1 MVGQEMRERPLTQP
15 PMHVSQMEHMSQP
28 PPTTHSPL
36 KAKAYLVGKVRA
48 IHASISSF
56 FPWVDRQSRFVQLSI
71 GFPPIF
77 VIGIL
82 NHFTSPLISSSL
94 FYLLPILFVTHFTG
108 RLPGVVA
115 AVMAIGLW
123 FTADISGPT
132 RYDSLTIPVWNA
144 TMRLG
149 VFLIVVWL
157 VDSMKTLMSSLEDR
171 VVRRTEQ
178 LQVESAERRELEK
191 RILEISEREQARM
204 GQDLHDGLCQQ
215 LVGAAFSVNLLLENL
230 TKADHPET
238 NSATRIAGLLDE
250 SITQARRLARGLYP
264 VRIEELGLA
273 TALEELSDTM
283 TTLFRVKCGFH
294 LVGEAMPT
302 DQLTAVHLYRIAQ
315 EAANNA
321 SRHASP
327 SSIHIHLSTSRSAI
341 ELRVEDDGIGLQ
353 QEAAWG
359 RGLGLRIMEYRA
371 RMIGAKFEIGPR
383 KGGGTLVTC
392 SLSEGNASSQQP

>member
-1 MVGQEMRERPLTQP
+1 
-15 PMHVSQMEHMSQP
+15 MHVSQVENMTHP
-28 PPTTHSPL
+28 PPAPPFPR
-36 KAKAYLVGKVRA
+36 KAKEYLVGKVRA
-48 IHASISSF
+48 IHASIASF
-56 FPWVDRQSRFVQLSI
+56 FPWVDRQSRLVQLSI

-77 VIGIL
+77 AIGIL

-115 AVMAIGLW
+115 SVMAIGLW
-123 FTADISGPT
+123 FTADISGPA

-157 VDSMKTLMSSLEDR
+157 VDSMKKLMNSLEDR

-230 TKADHPET
+230 AEADHPET

-273 TALEELSDTM
+273 TALEELCDTM
-283 TTLFRVKCGFH
+283 KTLFRVNCAFH

-302 DQLTAVHLYRIAQ
+302 DQFTAVHLYRIAQ

-321 SRHASP
+321 SKHASP
-327 SSIHIHLSTSRSAI
+327 KSIHIHLGTSPSAI

-359 RGLGLRIMEYRA
+359 KGLGLGLRIMEYRA

>member
-1 MVGQEMRERPLTQP
+1 
-15 PMHVSQMEHMSQP
+15 MHFSQVEHMSQS
-28 PPTTHSPL
+28 PPTTPATP
-36 KAKAYLVGKVRA
+36 KAKGYLVRKVRSVRT
-48 IHASISSF
+48 SISSF
-56 FPWVDRQSRFVQLSI
+56 FNWVGRQSRFVQFSI

-77 VIGIL
+77 VIGVL
-82 NHFTSPLISSSL
+82 NHYTSPLISSSL

-108 RLPGVVA
+108 RSPGLVA

-123 FTADISGPT
+123 FVADISGPT
-132 RYDSLTIPVWNA
+132 RYDNLTIPIWNA

-157 VDSMKTLMSSLEDR
+157 VDSMRTLMSSLEDR
-171 VVRRTEQ
+171 VVRRTKQ
-178 LQVESAERRELEK
+178 LQMESAERRELEK

-215 LVGAAFSVNLLLENL
+215 LVGAAFSVNLLLESL
-230 TKADHPET
+230 AKANHPET
-238 NSATRIAGLLDE
+238 HSATRIAGLLDD

-273 TALEELSDTM
+273 TALEELCDTM
-283 TTLFRVKCGFH
+283 TTLFRVNCDFH

-321 SRHASP
+321 SKHANP
-327 SSIHIHLSTSRSAI
+327 SSVHIHLCTSRSAI

-353 QEAAWG
+353 QEAASG

-371 RMIGAKFEIGPR
+371 RMIGAKFEIGLR

-392 SLSEGNASSQQP
+392 SISEGNTSYQQP

>member
-1 MVGQEMRERPLTQP
+1 
-15 PMHVSQMEHMSQP
+15 MHVSQVEPISQ
-28 PPTTHSPL
+28 SPL
-36 KAKAYLVGKVRA
+36 TTPATRGAVGYLAGKLRA
-48 IHASISSF
+48 VHTSISSF
-56 FPWVDRQSRFVQLSI
+56 FHWVDRQSRFLQLSI
-71 GFPPIF
+71 SFPPIL
-77 VIGIL
+77 VIGVL
-82 NHFTSPLISSSL
+82 NHYTSPLISSSL

-115 AVMAIGLW
+115 SAMAIGLW

-157 VDSMKTLMSSLEDR
+157 VDSMKTLMSSLEGR
-171 VVRRTEQ
+171 VVQRTEQ

-215 LVGAAFSVNLLLENL
+215 LVGAAFTVNLLLESLAKEN
-230 TKADHPET
+230 HSET
-238 NSATRIAGLLDE
+238 NSAIRIAGLLDE

-273 TALEELSDTM
+273 TALEELCDTM
-283 TTLFRVKCGFH
+283 TTLFRVKCAFH

-302 DQLTAVHLYRIAQ
+302 DQLTSVHLYRIAQ
-315 EAANNA
+315 EATNNA

-371 RMIGAKFEIGPR
+371 RMIGAKFEIGLR
-383 KGGGTLVTC
+383 EGGGTLVTC
-392 SLSEGNASSQQP
+392 SLSEETLPSPQP